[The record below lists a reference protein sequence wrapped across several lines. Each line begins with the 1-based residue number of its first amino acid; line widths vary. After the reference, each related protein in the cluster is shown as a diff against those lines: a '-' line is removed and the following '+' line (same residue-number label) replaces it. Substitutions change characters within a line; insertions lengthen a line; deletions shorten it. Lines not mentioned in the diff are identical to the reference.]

1 MGLAYTQR
9 SDGKYEFKGND
20 GKTYVSNDPTT
31 GWKEEKPST
40 PSTPTTPI
48 IPGAPS
54 TGLIPSNNKSGGNG
68 VNDYLSGQGWKQDA
82 GGQWYLPG
90 EPQQGSFVS
99 TGTTLEQ
106 QRQNNQNQYT
116 PYQPYQSNYQYPSY
130 QSIDFEDTWNKFME
144 WAQPYMKKPDI
155 STPDYD
161 EILDRYTSRTKPLY
175 DYQMDIANRNKQ
187 NDITALMENLA
198 SRGVYNSDMNETE
211 AAKIYANYAT
221 DQALRDANY
230 QAILA
235 ELTDSA
241 YQNQL
246 NQALAYEQQWN
257 QNMLNLGLQLL
268 NGQIDEARFISD
280 DAYRNALLFQ
290 GIANDV
296 LSQFGIIK

>member
-1 MGLAYTQR
+1 MLLG
-9 SDGKYEFKGND
+9 
-20 GKTYVSNDPTT
+20 
-31 GWKEEKPST
+31 
-40 PSTPTTPI
+40 
-48 IPGAPS
+48 
-54 TGLIPSNNKSGGNG
+54 
-68 VNDYLSGQGWKQDA
+68 
-82 GGQWYLPG
+82 
-90 EPQQGSFVS
+90 
-99 TGTTLEQ
+99 
-106 QRQNNQNQYT
+106 
-116 PYQPYQSNYQYPSY
+116 
-130 QSIDFEDTWNKFME
+130 
-144 WAQPYMKKPDI
+144 
-155 STPDYD
+155 
-161 EILDRYTSRTKPLY
+161 
-175 DYQMDIANRNKQ
+175 
-187 NDITALMENLA
+187 
-198 SRGVYNSDMNETE
+198 GVYNSDMNETE

-280 DAYRNALLFQ
+280 DAYRNALLSQ

>member
-1 MGLAYTQR
+1 MINGQGYINGQR
-9 SDGKYEFKGND
+9 ITDLYPGI
-20 GKTYVSNDPTT
+20 TWTA
-31 GWKEEKPST
+31 T
-40 PSTPTTPI
+40 P
-48 IPGAPS
+48 
-54 TGLIPSNNKSGGNG
+54 NQQSGGAWG
-68 VNDYLSGQGWKQDA
+68 YYSMPEQTTETKPVGEQPLALS
-82 GGQWYLPG
+82 P
-90 EPQQGSFVS
+90 
-99 TGTTLEQ
+99 
-106 QRQNNQNQYT
+106 
-116 PYQPYQSNYQYPSY
+116 NYQYPSY

-144 WAQPYMKKPDI
+144 WAEPYMKKPDI

-280 DAYRNALLFQ
+280 DAYRNALLSQ